1 MKHCKHIKDMSPE
14 MRLIDKYLRIAR
26 RHRVVME
33 RRLNSTG
40 VYRSQHRIL
49 MFISDNPNISQ
60 KELARMTEVST
71 ATIAV
76 SLKKLEKGG
85 YIKRVVDEKD
95 NRYNQLCIT
104 EKGKAVIEE
113 SHQIFREVDKAMF
126 EGLSEEEYQTLEKL
140 LDHVYGNLEEYEKK
154 WNSHTAE
161 REET

>member
-1 MKHCKHIKDMSPE
+1 MKNCGYCKPMTPE
-14 MRLIDKYLRIAR
+14 MQLIDKYLRVAKH
-26 RHRVVME
+26 HRALME
-33 RRLNSTG
+33 RRLSDTG

-85 YIKRVVDEKD
+85 YIKRLVDEKD
-95 NRYNQLCIT
+95 NRCNQICIT

-113 SHQIFREVDKAMF
+113 SHQIFWEVDRAMF
-126 EGLSEEEYQTLEKL
+126 EGFSKEECRMLEGF
-140 LDHVYGNLEEYEKK
+140 LDRIYDNLKEHGRKAEAEKRA
-154 WNSHTAE
+154 TQ
-161 REET
+161 